1 MAKRNNN
8 LLYGALVLVVVLIG
22 IAVWKGQGKPKG
34 IEVEVEKVKKRTI
47 KETVSAS
54 GKISPEKEVKISSD
68 VSGEV
73 VELYVAEG
81 DSVKMG
87 QLLCRVDAD
96 AYQSTVERGEAGVN
110 NAKANVANLKAGIA
124 RAEAQ
129 LIVAQAEVERTQ
141 SQIQNTRAIHKRNED
156 LFKTEIISNADFEAS
171 LATLQG
177 LEANLR
183 SAQANVKS
191 AEAGLEAAKQSKVA
205 SEFTVKSQEASLRE
219 MKTNLRRT
227 TIYAPTDGIISMLNI
242 EQGERVVG
250 TIQMTGTEIMRIAN
264 MSSMEIDVDVSETD
278 VLRVSLG
285 DKVSI
290 EVDAY
295 LDKKFKGVVTE
306 IANSA
311 SGAGSSSLTTDQV
324 TNFVVKARIDPAS
337 YADLL
342 KPNRPHPFRPGMS
355 ASIDITTEVRE
366 DVVCVPIQAVTTRDK
381 KDKDKNEDDDESEES
396 DDSEEE
402 EEDSKSEDDEV
413 LEVLFLS
420 EAGKARMIEV
430 KTGIQDDDYIEVL
443 SDITLGT
450 EVISGPFSAV
460 SKKLKDDKD
469 IHIKEDKSKKKKK
482 K

>member
-8 LLYGALVLVVVLIG
+8 LLYGALVLVALLIAA
-22 IAVWKGQGKPKG
+22 AVWKGQSKPKG
-34 IEVEVEKVKKRTI
+34 LEVEVEKVKKRTI

-96 AYQSTVERGEAGVN
+96 AYQSAVERGEAGVN

-124 RAEAQ
+124 RSEAQ
-129 LIVAQAEVERTQ
+129 LIVAQAEVERTLA
-141 SQIQNTRAIHKRNED
+141 QIENTRAIHKRNED

-183 SAQANVKS
+183 SAKANVKS
-191 AEAGLEAAKQSKVA
+191 AEANLEAAIQSKAA
-205 SEFTVKSQEASLRE
+205 SEFSVKSQQASLKE

-227 TIYAPTDGIISMLNI
+227 TIYAPTDGIVSMLNI

-264 MSSMEIDVDVSETD
+264 MNSMEIEVDVSETD
-278 VLRVSLG
+278 VLRVSIG
-285 DKVSI
+285 DEVSI

-295 LDKKFKGVVTE
+295 LDKKFKGTVTE

-311 SGAGSSSLTTDQV
+311 SGAGSSALSTDQV

-355 ASIDITTEVRE
+355 ASIDITTEVRK

-381 KDKDKNEDDDESEES
+381 KDKDDDKEEGEES
-396 DDSEEE
+396 AENETEDEEV
-402 EEDSKSEDDEV
+402 DEDDEV

-420 EAGKARMIEV
+420 EGGKAKMVEV
-430 KTGIQDDDYIEVL
+430 TTGIQDDDYIEVTSDL
-443 SDITLGT
+443 SLGA

-460 SKKLKDDKD
+460 SKKLKDDKT
-469 IHIKEDKSKKKKK
+469 IRIKEDKKKKK
-482 K
+482 KKSK

>member
-8 LLYGALVLVVVLIG
+8 LLYGILALLVILIAV
-22 IAVWKGQGKPKG
+22 AVWKGQGKPKG

-96 AYQSTVERGEAGVN
+96 AYQSAVERGEAGVN
-110 NAKANVANLKAGIA
+110 NAKANVANLAAGIS
-124 RAEAQ
+124 RSEAQ
-129 LIVAQAEVERTQ
+129 LIVAQAEVERIL
-141 SQIQNTRAIHKRNED
+141 SQIENTRVIHKRNED
-156 LFKTEIISNADFEAS
+156 LFKSEIISDADIEAS

-177 LEANLR
+177 LEANFR
-183 SAQANVKS
+183 SAKANVKS
-191 AEAGLEAAKQSKVA
+191 AEAGLEAAKQSKTA
-205 SEFTVKSQEASLRE
+205 SEFSVKSQQASLRE

-227 TIYAPTDGIISMLNI
+227 TIYAPTDGIVSMLNI

-264 MSSMEIDVDVSETD
+264 MNSMEIEVDVSETD

-285 DKVSI
+285 DEVSI

-311 SGAGSSSLTTDQV
+311 SGAGSASLTTDQV

-355 ASIDITTEVRE
+355 ASIDITTDVRE

-381 KDKDKNEDDDESEES
+381 KDQDEDEEDDNNSEEIEASDDDENDE
-396 DDSEEE
+396 
-402 EEDSKSEDDEV
+402 DEV

-420 EAGKARMIEV
+420 EAGEAKMLEV

-443 SDITLGT
+443 SDISLGA
-450 EVISGPFSAV
+450 EVISGPFSAI
-460 SKKLKDDKD
+460 SKKLKDGKA
-469 IHIKEDKSKKKKK
+469 INIKEEKKKKK
-482 K
+482 KRK